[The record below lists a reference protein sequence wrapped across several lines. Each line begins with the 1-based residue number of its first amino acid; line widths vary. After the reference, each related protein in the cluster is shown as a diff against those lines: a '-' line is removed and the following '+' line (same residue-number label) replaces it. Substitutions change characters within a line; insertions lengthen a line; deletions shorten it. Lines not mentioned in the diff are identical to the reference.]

1 MDRLIRVKNRMRR
14 LQHIATQSTPAVA
27 FVVLSVASQAAYA
40 QGGNMNFQTGMTT
53 LATALLTIFGAIV
66 LVVAA
71 WKGVEAVIDHRSV
84 MPSMLGLVFGL
95 SLVFGGAWYLQQLGA
110 NAGAVANL

>member
-1 MDRLIRVKNRMRR
+1 MQRVRR
-14 LQHIATQSTPAVA
+14 LAAKATPAVA
-27 FVVLSVASQAAYA
+27 FVLLTVASRSAFAQAAA
-40 QGGNMNFQTGMTT
+40 GGNMNFQTGMTT

-110 NAGAVANL
+110 NAGAAANL